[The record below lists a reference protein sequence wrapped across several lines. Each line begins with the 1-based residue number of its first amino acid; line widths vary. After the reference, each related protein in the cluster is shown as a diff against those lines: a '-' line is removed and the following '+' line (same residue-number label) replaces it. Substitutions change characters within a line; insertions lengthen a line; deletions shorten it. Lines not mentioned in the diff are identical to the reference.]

1 MARGY
6 EPEEFIA
13 PRQVSEE
20 RGRKAQQLSHNDE
33 SLDHLREERAERAS
47 SHTDPGAARSPELRQ
62 VYEIR
67 GRTYR
72 LRTSEIA
79 TMVEV
84 GKFA

>member
-6 EPEEFIA
+6 EPEEFMG

-20 RGRKAQQLSHNDE
+20 RESKAQQPARHDE
-33 SLDHLREERAERAS
+33 SRDQVREGRAERAS
-47 SHTDPGAARSPELRQ
+47 SHTDPGAARSPEPRQ

-79 TMVEV
+79 VRLWQR
-84 GKFA
+84 